1 MERSRFFLLAACIA
15 VLAAGC
21 VAFDGGTPAVD
32 EGELTAIEKTR
43 GHPIYWAGRSIEG
56 YPLTHAEA
64 LGSGKYLFIYGDCE
78 IDDQGW
84 FDDGGCTPP
93 VDIQQYPI
101 RARHP
106 GMFDVDVGC
115 RRLVVRRVPA
125 AIFQS
130 SGGALEIY
138 TGASVVVIFGETG
151 HSSAGSHKH
160 SVRSTPP
167 KSFATRYPRRRL
179 TSRALSVAARRSTNG
194 SGAGGTRAAPRP
206 TATSTG
212 HQPLTRIGSCPHSTV
227 PVTSHRRRGFSIL

>member
-1 MERSRFFLLAACIA
+1 MEQSRFFLLAACIA

-138 TGASVVVIFGETG
+138 TGASVVVIFGETAAQQRRIAQALRPINTPEEPRDALPAPATDVE
-151 HSSAGSHKH
+151 SALG
-160 SVRSTPP
+160 RC
-167 KSFATRYPRRRL
+167 
-179 TSRALSVAARRSTNG
+179 TS
-194 SGAGGTRAAPRP
+194 
-206 TATSTG
+206 
-212 HQPLTRIGSCPHSTV
+212 ID
-227 PVTSHRRRGFSIL
+227 